1 MSVWIKEELVE
12 SSHIPPPPVYR
23 YMGRELTSSEVKK
36 VSKEDLAKYIALGEV
51 TVSGL
56 PLESS
61 KKESNTPRH
70 NTPRYNTLTSTEI
83 EAEEALKEKQKT
95 MIKDQGAKIKALEAK
110 IQALET
116 EIYYFRRSQAAASG
130 KSHSR
135 SVSAPRVRYPS
146 ASPHHRSVDLNGGR
160 RKTKRRKNKHP
171 KN

>member
-1 MSVWIKEELVE
+1 MSAWIKEEPPPP
-12 SSHIPPPPVYR
+12 PPPPVYR
-23 YMGRELTSSEVKK
+23 YRGRELTSNEVKK
-36 VSKEDLAKYIALGEV
+36 VSEKELAKYIASGEV

-56 PLESS
+56 PFISS
-61 KKESNTPRH
+61 KKESNSPRY

-83 EAEEALKEKQKT
+83 EANEALIEKQKT

-110 IQALET
+110 IQDLES
-116 EIYYFRRSQAAASG
+116 EIYYFRRSQATASG

-135 SVSAPRVRYPS
+135 SLSAPRARYLS
-146 ASPHHRSVDLNGGR
+146 APRHPRSVDLNGGR